1 MIALQK
7 IKITMLIPLMVLLY
21 ACADT
26 TDQAQLDGDPSQTS
40 LSMKISTTNLSSNG
54 LFQALITSER
64 LHLTKAVACIEEI
77 ELKLPDG
84 ITCEEA
90 GFTAQPNLV
99 CEEELE
105 EEDGQTYTESKIKA
119 YGPFRFDLLTGTSTP
134 SLSNITIPSGIYREI
149 EFEFNG
155 GCSLG
160 DEISIVLEGTAKDSM
175 DTMHPFL
182 MELDYDDELEIE
194 SETKVEVLE
203 NQSNEVLTTLV
214 VEDWFVEADWIEC
227 IENENLT
234 PIGEGVYVLN
244 ENTEG
249 LGVCS
254 DIYDDILDGIED
266 ALEFE
271 DDDSGNDDDYD
282 D

>member
-1 MIALQK
+1 
-7 IKITMLIPLMVLLY
+7 
-21 ACADT
+21 
-26 TDQAQLDGDPSQTS
+26 
-40 LSMKISTTNLSSNG
+40 
-54 LFQALITSER
+54 
-64 LHLTKAVACIEEI
+64 
-77 ELKLPDG
+77 
-84 ITCEEA
+84 
-90 GFTAQPNLV
+90 
-99 CEEELE
+99 
-105 EEDGQTYTESKIKA
+105 
-119 YGPFRFDLLTGTSTP
+119 
-134 SLSNITIPSGIYREI
+134 
-149 EFEFNG
+149 
-155 GCSLG
+155 LG